1 MLTVER
7 TGKEMG
13 FNDDSKVS
21 GSSVD
26 KRGTAKSLNAF
37 AVMAG
42 SQRNKRGSP
51 STEGDPLLHL
61 QDILLGV
68 LFLSG
73 AGCGVTLILGV
84 AVNGLQP
91 LRRVRSPFR
100 DQSQQILANGGD
112 PYHGVEIAGAVC
124 TDKQNVIRVFRDRRR
139 RRIGDQAQ
147 PHTGGL
153 CGLTDMDVGLVEAG
167 DAQIDQHVLTA
178 GAIERRVNII
188 GVLEEDHIVLY
199 IAESP
204 RKMLRRGAC
213 GAVSEDVDIPA
224 GSQ

>member
-1 MLTVER
+1 MNV
-7 TGKEMG
+7 
-13 FNDDSKVS
+13 
-21 GSSVD
+21 
-26 KRGTAKSLNAF
+26 F
-37 AVMAG
+37 AVMDG

-84 AVNGLQP
+84 AVNGLQA
-91 LRRVRSPFR
+91 LRCVRSPFR
-100 DQSQQILANGGD
+100 DQSQQIFANGGD
-112 PYHGVEIAGAVC
+112 PYHGVEIAGTVC
-124 TDKQNVIRVFRDRRR
+124 ADKQNVIRVFRDRRR
-139 RRIGDQAQ
+139 CRIGDQTQ

-153 CGLTDMDVGLVEAG
+153 CGLADMDVGLVEAG

-178 GAIERRVNII
+178 GAIERWVNII

-204 RKMLRRGAC
+204 RKMLCCGAC